1 MPSSSHPAYY
11 SNPNS
16 VLPQES
22 ISMQTY
28 YYKNSVPVSGLGP
41 NPSTATPRA
50 SALPQQTSLTTNN
63 HLGVPGSARLSS
75 QSPHN
80 GHPYGNF
87 RNSQSNGL
95 PNNQDVMSVSMHAPS
110 NYYYWPS
117 GTTPGPNTTPYN
129 YSDVSSHTYA
139 TPTPVSKPNNT
150 AGYLNPNKNGLTNKN
165 SPSNRVTQQLKN
177 TTSNSS
183 GRPLWKDRPHVGKY
197 SLIQTIG
204 KGNFAKVKLAQHLT
218 TGMKVAVKVID
229 KTLLNHSSLQKLFR
243 EVRVLKSLNHPNI
256 IKLLEVIESEK
267 HLYLVMEYASGGEVF
282 DYLVS
287 HGKMNEKD
295 ARCKFRQI
303 VSAVQYCHQKMIV
316 HRDLKAENLLLD
328 AELNIKIAD
337 FGFSNYFSNSQK
349 LDTFCGSPPY
359 AAPELFLGRKYEGP
373 EVDVWSLGVILYTLV
388 SGTLPFD
395 GKNLK
400 ELRERVLRG
409 TYRVPYYMTHE
420 CEMLLKKMLVLN
432 PAKRISLQEVMNDP
446 WMNQGYEHNILK
458 PHTEEPADYC
468 DPERI
473 DIMIRM
479 GFKREDIHDS
489 LTQQR
494 FNNITA
500 TYLLLARYD
509 PRVHGRLRGLPSTST
524 TSLKSDSQSVRSR
537 QTPETQSSTPNTS
550 RSQFHN
556 SPSHN
561 SLGMTSVTTTGSVT
575 SHSMTNGVTSR
586 ITDSFGL
593 NTRHGTAVSRPNKDT
608 ISTTTITS
616 ESLCTDSYANSN
628 PSTTN
633 SNSNSS
639 TRGFASSVRRS
650 ITVSGPSDANQ
661 VTTPLPGVLLK
672 SSVLPTLTTLSP
684 SISKSSSPPPPSQ
697 APPSDISHQIPA
709 TQPSVITLHPVSVTA
724 HLTLASMS
732 NGPSCSIPSN
742 SNSVPPLVTSFT
754 RHNSRPRAAT
764 RSFSIQPQTIAPLA
778 LDEEEIGN
786 SIKNQR
792 MHSRKS
798 PSVENK
804 INNHTN
810 GFMKELSIS
819 STSSEDAVSDDNDLY
834 DKDSGSASSTSVK
847 LSHSSN
853 KSHKSK
859 HFYHTHKNHASSF
872 VTSSTTTPTTT
883 STGII
888 MTPTCVTLAAAPN
901 INFNHKGYLFSSNE
915 KQTPVNG
922 SCEDTSTMNHVQ
934 HRETTQF
941 NRATPVRRKSIS
953 TTRPSCL
960 TNTTLTVNANSSPFN
975 NYSSISTNND
985 KETTTTSTV
994 SYKNSVNSTVAN
1006 RVNLFNNELNKN
1018 NTSSLDIESKN
1029 VNREQ
1034 NQPSIYPKPRTMFR
1048 YPPNAADI
1056 LNESNPFR
1064 LVDNTSATE
1073 SSITP
1078 PTIPPHSSR
1087 LPGGM
1092 NNTTI
1097 KQFNNNSNTSQAN
1110 QFLEGITNTSTVNNS
1125 IAPINSFGA
1134 TIRRPTA
1141 PVPQNTIVPNSS
1153 VSINPTTRTSYAYH
1167 SLRLPSHT
1175 TVNSSTNEILL
1186 HHQLGRVNNQLVRP
1200 SVTSLWSNGVSE
1212 IGSNQSPT
1220 NSPYTTDATE
1230 ATPNLPFSRNLPE
1243 RSTIQHV
1250 PTGRA
1255 RERLEGTS
1263 GGPRLVRHPGT
1274 QSIAHPT
1281 NESHSRTSA
1290 GSSNFPTPRP
1300 NSPDLSISSGTSSA
1314 STLSHHGDRTD
1325 YDEESPTPE
1334 NERHVGINQR
1344 SHTIEPSIQPLI
1356 RNFSVRPSVNRLEHE
1371 SIHNHSNTNGG
1382 INNFFRT
1389 LTTRIS
1395 SSKLFR
1401 RSAVIQPGL
1410 LATSPENKASNM
1422 NDPND
1427 PDMRMAPTM
1436 ELDKLAVACG
1446 SPPPE
1451 TYHKNSSIR
1460 LPRSRSGVTPHRVT
1474 PQGSRRLTDFS
1485 TVTVDERSSRKNAD
1499 ATETLNRRRNK
1510 NEMNLDVTGSMNRR
1524 HSPFSRDSRS
1534 QSTHRSSSRHD
1545 DRSNSRPTPPPVP
1558 ARCAVGI
1565 PCSGQNKS
1573 PSPGNDNSISNNGV
1587 SDTTLGRTRSLRFM
1601 FRNET
1606 ASRRQIEEMMLDI
1619 KQVLTNN
1626 NIDFEQVGDLKLQC
1640 AYGDPSRGCQIPNLT
1655 NHSQTSKNSNRLSR
1669 LTDKTEH
1676 GVVHWEM
1683 EICKLNRAG
1692 ANGVRFKRISGSTSD
1707 FKRLAN
1713 KLASDLEI

>member
-1 MPSSSHPAYY
+1 
-11 SNPNS
+11 
-16 VLPQES
+16 
-22 ISMQTY
+22 
-28 YYKNSVPVSGLGP
+28 
-41 NPSTATPRA
+41 
-50 SALPQQTSLTTNN
+50 
-63 HLGVPGSARLSS
+63 
-75 QSPHN
+75 
-80 GHPYGNF
+80 
-87 RNSQSNGL
+87 
-95 PNNQDVMSVSMHAPS
+95 
-110 NYYYWPS
+110 
-117 GTTPGPNTTPYN
+117 
-129 YSDVSSHTYA
+129 
-139 TPTPVSKPNNT
+139 
-150 AGYLNPNKNGLTNKN
+150 
-165 SPSNRVTQQLKN
+165 
-177 TTSNSS
+177 
-183 GRPLWKDRPHVGKY
+183 
-197 SLIQTIG
+197 
-204 KGNFAKVKLAQHLT
+204 
-218 TGMKVAVKVID
+218 
-229 KTLLNHSSLQKLFR
+229 
-243 EVRVLKSLNHPNI
+243 
-256 IKLLEVIESEK
+256 
-267 HLYLVMEYASGGEVF
+267 MEYASGGEVF

-432 PAKRISLQEVMNDP
+432 PSKRISLQEVMNDP

-509 PRVHGRLRGLPSTST
+509 SRVHGRLRGLPSTST
-524 TSLKSDSQSVRSR
+524 TSLKSDNQSVRSR

-550 RSQFHN
+550 RSQFYN

-561 SLGMTSVTTTGSVT
+561 SLGMPSATISGPVTQ
-575 SHSMTNGVTSR
+575 HSLTNGVTNR
-586 ITDSFGL
+586 ITDSFSL
-593 NTRHGTAVSRPNKDT
+593 NNKHAPAVSRTNKDT
-608 ISTTTITS
+608 TSVTTTITS
-616 ESLCTDSYANSN
+616 ESLHTDTYVNAT

-633 SNSNSS
+633 SNSNHS
-639 TRGFASSVRRS
+639 TRGFTSSVRRS
-650 ITVSGPSDANQ
+650 VTVSGPSDSA
-661 VTTPLPGVLLK
+661 PLSGVLLK
-672 SSVLPTLTTLSP
+672 SPVLPTLTTLS
-684 SISKSSSPPPPSQ
+684 SSASQSASYTPPSQ
-697 APPSDISHQIPA
+697 APPSDNSHQIPA
-709 TQPSVITLHPVSVTA
+709 TQPSVITLHPVAVTA
-724 HLTLASMS
+724 HLTLANMS
-732 NGPSCSIPSN
+732 NGPSCSIPLN

-786 SIKNQR
+786 STKNR
-792 MHSRKS
+792 RTRSRKS

-804 INNHTN
+804 LNNCTN
-810 GFMKELSIS
+810 GLVKELSIS
-819 STSSEDAVSDDNDLY
+819 STSSEDAASDDNDLY
-834 DKDSGSASSTSVK
+834 DKDSDSVSQGSVK
-847 LSHSSN
+847 LSRSSN

-859 HFYHTHKNHASSF
+859 HFYRTHKNHNSAL
-872 VTSSTTTPTTT
+872 VTTTTTT
-883 STGII
+883 ASTGIT
-888 MTPTCVTLAAAPN
+888 MTPTCVTLAAAPTT
-901 INFNHKGYLFSSNE
+901 NFNNKGYSFFPNE
-915 KQTPVNG
+915 KETSVNG
-922 SCEDTSTMNHVQ
+922 STEETATMNHVQ
-934 HRETTQF
+934 HRETSQF

-960 TNTTLTVNANSSPFN
+960 TNTTLTVNANSSPLN
-975 NYSSISTNND
+975 NYSSISANND
-985 KETTTTSTV
+985 RETTTSSTV
-994 SYKNSVNSTVAN
+994 SYKNSITSTVAN
-1006 RVNLFNNELNKN
+1006 RVNLFNNEFNKN
-1018 NTSSLDIESKN
+1018 NTSLDIESKSLTK
-1029 VNREQ
+1029 EQ

-1064 LVDNTSATE
+1064 LVNDISVTE
-1073 SSITP
+1073 SSISP
-1078 PTIPPHSSR
+1078 PAIPPHGSR
-1087 LPGGM
+1087 LPGQM
-1092 NNTTI
+1092 NSPTV
-1097 KQFNNNSNTSQAN
+1097 KQFNDNMNTNQTN
-1110 QFLEGITNTSTVNNS
+1110 QFSGVVTNTSTTNSS

-1141 PVPQNTIVPNSS
+1141 PVPQTTVAPNSTA
-1153 VSINPTTRTSYAYH
+1153 SINPATRTSYAYH

-1175 TVNSSTNEILL
+1175 TTNNSTNEILL
-1186 HHQLGRVNNQLVRP
+1186 HHQLGRANNQLVRP

-1212 IGSNQSPT
+1212 IGSNQLSSNP
-1220 NSPYTTDATE
+1220 PYASSSAE
-1230 ATPNLPFSRNLPE
+1230 ATTILPFSRNLPE

-1263 GGPRLVRHPGT
+1263 GRPRLVRHPGT
-1274 QSIAHPT
+1274 QSIAHQT
-1281 NESHSRTSA
+1281 NESHSRTS
-1290 GSSNFPTPRP
+1290 GSSSNFATPRP
-1300 NSPDLSISSGTSSA
+1300 NSPDLSISSEASSV
-1314 STLSHHGDRTD
+1314 STLSHHDDRTD

-1334 NERHVGINQR
+1334 NEKHVDANHR
-1344 SHTIEPSIQPLI
+1344 SHTIGPSVQQFT
-1356 RNFSVRPSVNRLEHE
+1356 RNFSVRPSGNRLEHE
-1371 SIHNHSNTNGG
+1371 SIHNNSNTNGG

-1401 RSAVIQPGL
+1401 RSAVLQPGFL
-1410 LATSPENKASNM
+1410 STSPENKISNLS
-1422 NDPND
+1422 DTKD
-1427 PDMRMAPTM
+1427 SDVRIAPTM
-1436 ELDKLAVACG
+1436 ELEKLAVACG

-1451 TYHKNSSIR
+1451 TCHKNSSIR

-1474 PQGSRRLTDFS
+1474 PQGSRRLTDFN
-1485 TVTVDERSSRKNAD
+1485 TDTVDERLNRKNVD

-1510 NEMNLDVTGSMNRR
+1510 NEMNLDGTGSINRR

-1545 DRSNSRPTPPPVP
+1545 DLNNSKHTPPPVP
-1558 ARCAVGI
+1558 ARGAVGI

-1573 PSPGNDNSISNNGV
+1573 PSPGNDNSLSNNGMR
-1587 SDTTLGRTRSLRFM
+1587 DITLGRTRSLRFM
-1601 FRNET
+1601 FRTET
-1606 ASRRQIEEMMLDI
+1606 ASRHQIDEMMLDI
-1619 KQVLTNN
+1619 KRVLTNN

-1640 AYGDPSRGCQIPNLT
+1640 VYGDPSRGCQIPNLT
-1655 NHSQTSKNSNRLSR
+1655 SQNQTSKSGNRLSR
-1669 LTDKTEH
+1669 LTDRTEH

-1692 ANGVRFKRISGSTSD
+1692 ANGVRFRRISGSTSD
-1707 FKRLAN
+1707 FKHIAN

>member
-28 YYKNSVPVSGLGP
+28 YYKNSIPVSGLGP

-50 SALPQQTSLTTNN
+50 SVLPQQTSLNTNN

-75 QSPHN
+75 QSPHT

-95 PNNQDVMSVSMHAPS
+95 PNNQDVMSVSMHTPS

-165 SPSNRVTQQLKN
+165 NLTNRGAQQLKN
-177 TTSNSS
+177 TTSNSN

-473 DIMIRM
+473 
-479 GFKREDIHDS
+479 
-489 LTQQR
+489 
-494 FNNITA
+494 
-500 TYLLLARYD
+500 
-509 PRVHGRLRGLPSTST
+509 
-524 TSLKSDSQSVRSR
+524 
-537 QTPETQSSTPNTS
+537 
-550 RSQFHN
+550 
-556 SPSHN
+556 
-561 SLGMTSVTTTGSVT
+561 
-575 SHSMTNGVTSR
+575 
-586 ITDSFGL
+586 
-593 NTRHGTAVSRPNKDT
+593 
-608 ISTTTITS
+608 
-616 ESLCTDSYANSN
+616 
-628 PSTTN
+628 
-633 SNSNSS
+633 
-639 TRGFASSVRRS
+639 
-650 ITVSGPSDANQ
+650 
-661 VTTPLPGVLLK
+661 GVLLK
-672 SSVLPTLTTLSP
+672 SSVLPTLTTLS
-684 SISKSSSPPPPSQ
+684 SSMSQSVSPPPPSQ

-709 TQPSVITLHPVSVTA
+709 TQPSVITLHPASVTA
-724 HLTLASMS
+724 HLTLANMS

-786 SIKNQR
+786 SIRNQR

-810 GFMKELSIS
+810 ELMKELSIS

-834 DKDSGSASSTSVK
+834 DKDSDSASPTSVK

-853 KSHKSK
+853 KSHRNK
-859 HFYHTHKNHASSF
+859 HFYHTRKNHVSAF
-872 VTSSTTTPTTT
+872 VTSTTT

-888 MTPTCVTLAAAPN
+888 VTPTCVTLAAAPN

-915 KQTPVNG
+915 KQTPANS

-934 HRETTQF
+934 HRETSQF
-941 NRATPVRRKSIS
+941 NRAAPVRRKSIS

-960 TNTTLTVNANSSPFN
+960 TNTTLTVNANSPPFS
-975 NYSSISTNND
+975 NYSAISTTND
-985 KETTTTSTV
+985 KETTTSSTV
-994 SYKNSVNSTVAN
+994 SYKNSVSSTVGN
-1006 RVNLFNNELNKN
+1006 RVNLFNNELNKS

-1064 LVDNTSATE
+1064 LVNDTSTTE

-1078 PTIPPHSSR
+1078 PIIPPHSSR

-1092 NNTTI
+1092 NNTTV
-1097 KQFNNNSNTSQAN
+1097 KQFNSNGNTSQTH
-1110 QFLEGITNTSTVNNS
+1110 QLLEGMTNTSTVNNS
-1125 IAPINSFGA
+1125 TAPVNSFGA

-1141 PVPQNTIVPNSS
+1141 PVPQNTIGPNSS
-1153 VSINPTTRTSYAYH
+1153 VSINPATRTSYAYH

-1220 NSPYTTDATE
+1220 NSPYTTDSTE

-1281 NESHSRTSA
+1281 NESHPCTSA

-1334 NERHVGINQR
+1334 NERHAGINQR
-1344 SHTIEPSIQPLI
+1344 SHTIEPSIQPLT
-1356 RNFSVRPSVNRLEHE
+1356 RNFSVRPSGNRLEHE
-1371 SIHNHSNTNGG
+1371 SIHNNSNTNGG

-1410 LATSPENKASNM
+1410 LATSPENKPSNM

-1451 TYHKNSSIR
+1451 TCHKNSSMR

-1499 ATETLNRRRNK
+1499 TTETLNRRRNK
-1510 NEMNLDVTGSMNRR
+1510 NEMNIDVTGSINRR

-1558 ARCAVGI
+1558 ARYAVGI
-1565 PCSGQNKS
+1565 SCSGQNKS
-1573 PSPGNDNSISNNGV
+1573 PSPGNDNSISNNGI
-1587 SDTTLGRTRSLRFM
+1587 SDITLGRTRSLRFM
-1601 FRNET
+1601 FRAET
-1606 ASRRQIEEMMLDI
+1606 NSRRQIEEMMLDI

-1655 NHSQTSKNSNRLSR
+1655 NHSQTSRNSIRLSR
-1669 LTDKTEH
+1669 LTDRTEH

-1692 ANGVRFKRISGSTSD
+1692 ANGIRFKRISGSTSD